1 MKTFFKNLF
10 KAPMLL
16 VFLLVVLVF
25 GLPALV
31 QSAEINRYAV
41 VTVVGLDPAQE
52 EGKIKVS
59 LLTFTPIAE
68 QTFTENYK
76 VITAQARSVSEALDY
91 AGLHIGR
98 QVGLSHTKTVII
110 NKDLIG
116 DDVGKHLD
124 YLARNKLLGAEAR
137 LVVTDSDTE
146 ELLDAVQK
154 LDSESSIKISD
165 VIEYSGDYI
174 YSIDST
180 FKSFFKGIFGPTKVG
195 VMPIISL
202 SKSEPGLSVSGGSN
216 SDLEKGSTTGEGE
229 STEIVD
235 NGETVVF
242 KNGKYKTI
250 LNGLD
255 VKKIN
260 LMKRDSAI
268 GSLVLNNYTGGDYR
282 NSKLTFEILE
292 KKQSRKVYFQN
303 DIPVVVLNLNVTVS
317 LAEVQD
323 ENGIVKKNVEFTG
336 IDDNLKKAVE
346 LELKKLISEGIEIM
360 RDNQTDIVDFYT
372 TLSNSN
378 RGAFNKFLNSLEDKE
393 DYLNGIVF
401 KVGINVFSR

>member
-1 MKTFFKNLF
+1 
-10 KAPMLL
+10 MLL

-180 FKSFFKGIFGPTKVG
+180 FKSFFKGVFGPTKVG

-202 SKSEPGLSVSGGSN
+202 SKSEPGLSVSGGSD
-216 SDLEKGSTTGEGE
+216 SDLEKDSTTGEGE

>member
-1 MKTFFKNLF
+1 MKIFFKNLF

-25 GLPALV
+25 GLPALA

-41 VTVVGLDPAQE
+41 VTVVGIDPAQE
-52 EGKIKVS
+52 EGEIKVS
-59 LLTFTPIAE
+59 LLTFMPTAD

-124 YLARNKLLGAEAR
+124 YLARNKLLGSEVR

-146 ELLDAVQK
+146 ELLEAVQK

-165 VIEYSGDYI
+165 VIAYSGDYI

-180 FKSFFKGIFGPTKVG
+180 FKSFFKGVFGPTKVG

-202 SKSEPGLSVSGGSN
+202 SKSEPGLSVSGRSDSN
-216 SDLEKGSTTGEGE
+216 LEKGSTTGEGE
-229 STEIVD
+229 SAEIVN

-260 LMKRDSAI
+260 LMKRDSAT

-323 ENGIVKKNVEFTG
+323 ENGIVKENVEFTG